1 MPRPARRC
9 EDGGVLDPRD
19 LYELHD
25 TGAPA
30 PGGPVGADQT
40 PAGPV
45 LLHVLTGFIDAGQA
59 GALARDHLLETMEH
73 RPVATFDVD
82 QLLDYRSRRP
92 PMLFVGDHW
101 ETYEDPRLVLHEVTD
116 AAGVRFLLLEGAEPD
131 VQWERFVAAVQG
143 LVEALGVRL
152 TMGIHGIPMGVP
164 HTRPT
169 SVTAHATRPELV
181 AGRDAWVGT
190 VQVPGSVTNLLELR
204 LGRAGHD
211 AMGFAVHVPH
221 YLSQADYPDA
231 GAALLE
237 NVAAATDLTLPTAAL
252 RAAAEATR
260 AELDEQVAQSPEVAG
275 VVQVLEQ
282 QYDAYVSA
290 RGGDAPGDEQG
301 LLAGRRGFP
310 TADELGAELERFL
323 ADQRRG
329 GEPDS

>member
-1 MPRPARRC
+1 
-9 EDGGVLDPRD
+9 VLDPRD

-25 TGAPA
+25 QTSSLASAGPA
-30 PGGPVGADQT
+30 DGTTA
-40 PAGPV
+40 AGPV

-59 GALARDHLLETMEH
+59 GALARDHLLATLDH

-92 PMLFVGDHW
+92 PMVFVEDHW
-101 ETYEDPRLVLHEVTD
+101 ESYDDPRLVLHEVTD

-131 VQWERFVAAVQG
+131 IHWERFVAAVRG
-143 LVEALGVRL
+143 LVESLGVRL
-152 TMGIHGIPMGVP
+152 TIGVHGIPMGVP

-190 VQVPGSVTNLLELR
+190 VQVPGAMTNLLEFR
-204 LGRAGHD
+204 LGQHGRD

-221 YLSQADYPDA
+221 YLAQSDYPDA
-231 GAALLE
+231 AAALLE
-237 NVAAATDLTLPTAAL
+237 NVAAATELTLPTSTL

-260 AELDEQVAQSPEVAG
+260 AELDEQVGGSAEVAV
-275 VVQVLEQ
+275 VVQALEQ

-323 ADQRRG
+323 ADQRRDG
-329 GEPDS
+329 QSGT